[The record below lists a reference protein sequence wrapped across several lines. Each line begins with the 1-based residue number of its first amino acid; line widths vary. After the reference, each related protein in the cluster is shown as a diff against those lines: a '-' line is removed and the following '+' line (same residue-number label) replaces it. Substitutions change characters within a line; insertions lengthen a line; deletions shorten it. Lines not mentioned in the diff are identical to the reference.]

1 MRHQNPLRSL
11 LGLTQ
16 NELAELLQ
24 VGRPL
29 LSLHELGRR
38 GLPLQA
44 QRLLADMLAHVQAAS
59 ANRQSPLQ
67 DRELYQE
74 SVRRQL
80 RENEY
85 QRLKAAREITAT
97 EQQIDK
103 ESRRA
108 SLSEFLAERGRQEG
122 KGKAKTS
129 PRPRFVPKHP
139 ANDTQTALIRLQL
152 RQELLELEKNFLE
165 SKLDT
170 TK

>member
-1 MRHQNPLRSL
+1 MRHKNPLRSL

-59 ANRQSPLQ
+59 ADRRSPLQ

-97 EQQIDK
+97 EQRIDK

-108 SLSEFLAERGRQEG
+108 RLSEFLAERDRQE
-122 KGKAKTS
+122 GKAKTS
-129 PRPRFVPKHP
+129 PRPRFAPKRP
-139 ANDTQTALIRLQL
+139 ANDTQTDLIRLQL